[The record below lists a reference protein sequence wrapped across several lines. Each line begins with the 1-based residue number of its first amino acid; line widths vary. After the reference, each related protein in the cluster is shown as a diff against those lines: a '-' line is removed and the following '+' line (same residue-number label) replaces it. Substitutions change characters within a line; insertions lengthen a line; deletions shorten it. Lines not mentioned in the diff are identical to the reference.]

1 MRSAA
6 ATMPDP
12 RSRPLQ
18 AESSSLRAPTSLLY
32 VFALVIPLTYF
43 CMLGA
48 FALAEPDEP
57 RYAEIPREM
66 IESGDW
72 VTPRLNYV
80 KYFEKPP
87 LVYWL
92 TAVDFELFGMS
103 ECVARLWP
111 ALFAVVG
118 IGAACVL
125 GRSMFGPWTGYA
137 AAALLAATPLYFG
150 LSQIFI
156 LDMPLTGLMTVAL
169 GAFWFAYADARRRTP
184 YVWLLYAATALAVLT
199 KGPVAPLLIGAII
212 VAFLLLQGNLRALGW
227 VLNPAGILIFLII
240 AVPWF
245 VLVSRR
251 NPEFIDF
258 FVIKQHVDRFLK
270 PDEHQQPLLFFV
282 PIVIGGMLP
291 WTLFALFAPRLLAR
305 FVVRLVQRR
314 VSAATL
320 YCILWGGVIFAFF
333 SLSGSKLATYI
344 LPVFCPLAILAARF
358 FERVIA
364 RRRTDILRRG
374 AWAILVF
381 AVVTILGAAMTREV
395 VDAWQVEVVLPA
407 LYMGGLL
414 LAGVAVAALALLR
427 RRGPQACFA
436 TLLLGM
442 LGLQVVAISG
452 RGVAAE
458 YRPLG
463 RAIRAQAGPHD
474 DVITYVHYVQA
485 IPFYGRRR
493 TIMVGGWGEL
503 DFGSRQGDER
513 AFFWEKDAQLLAAWR
528 APGRRIF
535 LIINRV
541 ELEPLLPQLQP
552 APRQIAAYGKKV
564 LVVNFTPDE
573 HAS

>member
-1 MRSAA
+1 MDSAA
-6 ATMPDP
+6 TIA
-12 RSRPLQ
+12 RHAS
-18 AESSSLRAPTSLLY
+18 AVSSLRVPTSLLY
-32 VFALVIPLTYF
+32 LFALVIPLAYC

-92 TAVDFELFGMS
+92 TAVTFKLFGTS
-103 ECVARLWP
+103 ELVARLWP
-111 ALFAVVG
+111 AMFALVG
-118 IGAACVL
+118 IAAAYAL
-125 GRSMFGPWTGYA
+125 GRSMFGPWTGAA

-150 LSQIFI
+150 LSQILI
-156 LDMPLTGLMTVAL
+156 LDMPLTGLMTLAL
-169 GAFWFAYADARRRTP
+169 GAFWFAYTDPKRRMW

-212 VAFLLLQGNLRALGW
+212 VAFLLVQGNLRALAW
-227 VLNPAGILIFLII
+227 LVNPIGILVFLLV

-245 VLVSRR
+245 VLVSHR
-251 NPEFIDF
+251 NPEFVDF

-270 PDEHQQPLLFFV
+270 PDEHQQPLWFFV
-282 PIVIGGMLP
+282 PIIFGGMLP
-291 WTLFALFAPRLLAR
+291 WTAFALFAPRLLGR
-305 FVVRLVQRR
+305 FVVRLATRR
-314 VSAATL
+314 VSAATF
-320 YCILWGGVIFAFF
+320 YCVIWSGVIFAFF
-333 SLSGSKLATYI
+333 SLSGSKLATYV
-344 LPVFCPLAILAARF
+344 LPMFCPLAILAARF

-364 RRRTDILRRG
+364 NGRTDVLRRG
-374 AWAILVF
+374 AYAVLAF
-381 AVVTILGAAMTREV
+381 AVMTLLGAAIAGEV
-395 VDAWQVEVVLPA
+395 VDAWQVEAILPA
-407 LYMGGLL
+407 LYSGGLL
-414 LAGVAVAALALLR
+414 LSVAVVVALALLR
-427 RRGPQACFA
+427 RLGAQACFA

-442 LGLQVVAISG
+442 LGLQVVAITG

-458 YRPLG
+458 FRPLG
-463 RAIRAQAGPHD
+463 LAIRAQARPED
-474 DVITYVHYVQA
+474 DVITYLHYVQA

-503 DFGSRQGDER
+503 DFGSRQGNQQ
-513 AFFWEKDAQLLAAWR
+513 AFFWDKDAKLIDAWR

-535 LIINRV
+535 LVINRV

-552 APRQIAAYGKKV
+552 PPRQVAAYGKKV
-564 LVVNFTPDE
+564 LVVNFNSDGR
-573 HAS
+573 AS